1 MHKLEEW
8 FYKYKKI
15 LKGQNGLVFSV
26 AVLIFYMVLF
36 NDLANNSTSI
46 GMIFSFVRL
55 FLIFSAIYALICFIS
70 RKIR

>member
-8 FYKYKKI
+8 FYRYKKI
-15 LKGQNGLVFSV
+15 LKGQNGLIFSV

>member
-15 LKGQNGLVFSV
+15 LKGQNGLVFSL

>member
-55 FLIFSAIYALICFIS
+55 FLIFSTIYALICFIS

>member
-15 LKGQNGLVFSV
+15 LKGQNGLVFSL

-55 FLIFSAIYALICFIS
+55 FLIFYFIF
-70 RKIR
+70 RL